1 MNEQSKE
8 KKDMFSKPHVVGI
21 IEKEGNTLADLR
33 ANAGH
38 QGHSH
43 SSKQLVMKAGVISKK
58 IDSDDNEETTEVA
71 KQPDNSKK
79 QEDIFRQRTT
89 IDD

>member
-1 MNEQSKE
+1 
-8 KKDMFSKPHVVGI
+8 
-21 IEKEGNTLADLR
+21 
-33 ANAGH
+33 
-38 QGHSH
+38 
-43 SSKQLVMKAGVISKK
+43 MKAGVISKK

-79 QEDIFRQRTT
+79 QEDMFRQRTT